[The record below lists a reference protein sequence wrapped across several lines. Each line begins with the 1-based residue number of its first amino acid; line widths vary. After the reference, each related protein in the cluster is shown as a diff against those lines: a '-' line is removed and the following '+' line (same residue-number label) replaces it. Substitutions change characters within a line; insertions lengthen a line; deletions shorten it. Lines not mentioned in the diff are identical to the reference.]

1 MFVCLL
7 SLSAICYKVASIK
20 LAVVPVLSTNINSFG
35 EIPLT
40 GSDKSD
46 RQSERER
53 ETERDRSFLYTR
65 PNNSSYKTDPR
76 HELLDIP
83 SYKLDILTWEEEE
96 RRMMVGSAWLAR

>member
-20 LAVVPVLSTNINSFG
+20 LAVVPVLSTNINRFER

-53 ETERDRSFLYTR
+53 QRETGASYTQDQIIL
-65 PNNSSYKTDPR
+65 PTKQIPAMSYWTFR
-76 HELLDIP
+76 VTSWI
-83 SYKLDILTWEEEE
+83 S
-96 RRMMVGSAWLAR
+96 